1 MTSGKPE
8 ARHPRE
14 RLTSWGWLAGVVC
27 GLCIALPGQALAWG
41 LPELMQ
47 ALSQTRSAKATFV
60 EKKYIGFIDQPV
72 ESSGELSFTAPD
84 RLEKRTLKPQPEL
97 VRLTG
102 TRLIVEQAGRR
113 QMVLELGG
121 RPDAMAF
128 IESIRGTLAGDQ
140 EALERYYTL
149 DLQGRPE
156 AWKLTLSP
164 RFGDMRKVVTRI
176 RMEGSHAVVNLVAF
190 DQADGDRSEMRI
202 TRLPPP

>member
-1 MTSGKPE
+1 MT
-8 ARHPRE
+8 RHPRE
-14 RLTSWGWLAGVVC
+14 RLLRWGRVVVAGW
-27 GLCIALPGQALAWG
+27 GLCLAWPGHALAWG
-41 LPELMQ
+41 LPDLMQ

-84 RLEKRTLKPQPEL
+84 RLEKRTLKPQVEV

-102 TRLIVEQAGRR
+102 TRMLVEQPGRR
-113 QMVLELGG
+113 QLVLELGG

-140 EALERYYTL
+140 EALERYYAL
-149 DLQGRPE
+149 DLQGNPE
-156 AWKLTLSP
+156 AWKLTLKP
-164 RFGDMRKVVTRI
+164 RFDDMRKVVTRI
-176 RMEGSHAVVNLVAF
+176 RMEGNQSVVSLVAF

-202 TRLPPP
+202 TRLPSP

>member
-1 MTSGKPE
+1 M
-8 ARHPRE
+8 R
-14 RLTSWGWLAGVVC
+14 WGWVVAAGW
-27 GLCIALPGQALAWG
+27 GLCMAWPGQALAWG
-41 LPELMQ
+41 VPELMQ

-102 TRLIVEQAGRR
+102 TRLIIEQPGRR

-149 DLQGRPE
+149 DLHGRPE
-156 AWKLTLSP
+156 AWKLTLLP
-164 RFGDMRKVVTRI
+164 RFDDMRKVVTRI
-176 RMEGSHAVVNLVAF
+176 RMEGAQSVVSLVAF
-190 DQADGDRSEMRI
+190 EQADGDRSEMRI
-202 TRLPPP
+202 TRLPSP